1 MPLRTWR
8 FNHTGSTPELHEDST
23 SLHFALLRL
32 SRTSSASFNH
42 GEVPAGKLPTARSGQ
57 CTGGK
62 KLAQ

>member
-42 GEVPAGKLPTARSGQ
+42 GEVPAVDARVDHRVALDPDQHG
-57 CTGGK
+57 
-62 KLAQ
+62 